1 MIAGLNLAEVLHH
14 SKLAEPD
21 QPVPTIKVI
30 GIGKC
35 GLDAVNYMIEHGVEA
50 AEYVAIDTD
59 AQTLARCLAG
69 EKLQIGDWFLPNDSS
84 TAALE
89 KAAEQETIKNLIG
102 DSNIVFIVLA
112 MGENT
117 GWHLAPM
124 IAKIVPPM
132 EKLILAAV
140 VMPLAAHEKHVDC
153 TDENFNQLADNVD
166 ALIVIPDYFD
176 DTKISLPLAITGIAE
191 LYRDDGLRPCDL
203 LDAVIDFLGAGI
215 CLMGTASAS
224 GTDRAKIAAGN
235 AIAHLERQ
243 NVDFGR
249 ARRKAIVNITSSSSL
264 QPEEVVT
271 IMQCIKLSADV
282 RQSLIS
288 AGTAVD
294 ETMGDEL
301 RVIVFEF
308 TPDDQSVTWGA
319 ILNQLNQRMEE

>member
-1 MIAGLNLAEVLHH
+1 MDTENIV
-14 SKLAEPD
+14 
-21 QPVPTIKVI
+21 VKVI

-35 GLDAVNYMIEHGVEA
+35 GIDAVNYMIENGIKA

-59 AQTLARCLAG
+59 AQALASCHAR
-69 EKLQIGDWFLPNDSS
+69 EKVQISDWFLPNDSS

-89 KAAEQETIKNLIG
+89 KAAEQETITNLIG
-102 DSNIVFIVLA
+102 DSHIVFIVLA

-132 EKLILAAV
+132 ETLVLAAV

-166 ALIVIPDYFD
+166 ALIVIPDNFD
-176 DTKISLPLAITGIAE
+176 GTKISLPLAITGIAE
-191 LYRDDGLRPCDL
+191 LYRDEGLLPFDL
-203 LDAVIDFLGAGI
+203 CDAVIDFFEAGI
-215 CLMGTASAS
+215 CLMGTSSAS
-224 GTDRAKIAAGN
+224 GADRAKIAAGN

-243 NVDFGR
+243 NVDMSR
-249 ARRKAIVNITSSSSL
+249 SRRKAIVNITSSSSL

-301 RVIVFEF
+301 RVTVFEF
-308 TPDDQSVTWGA
+308 TPDDQGVTWGA
-319 ILNQLNQRMEE
+319 ILNQLNQKMVE

>member
-1 MIAGLNLAEVLHH
+1 MN
-14 SKLAEPD
+14 SKLAGQE
-21 QPVPTIKVI
+21 QYVPTIKVI

-35 GLDAVNYMIEHGVEA
+35 GIDAVNYMIEHGVKA

-59 AQTLARCLAG
+59 AQALACCQAYD
-69 EKLQIGDWFLPNDSS
+69 KVQISDWFLPNDSS
-84 TAALE
+84 TATLE
-89 KAAEQETIKNLIG
+89 KAAHEQEFIKNMIG
-102 DSNIVFIVLA
+102 DSNIVFIVLG

-117 GWHLAPM
+117 GWHFAPM
-124 IAKIVPPM
+124 IAKIVPQM

-140 VMPLAAHEKHVDC
+140 VMPLASHEKHVDC

-191 LYRDDGLRPCDL
+191 LYRDDGLLPCDF
-203 LDAVIDFLGAGI
+203 LDAVIDFFEAGI

-271 IMQCIKLSADV
+271 IMQCIKLSADAK
-282 RQSLIS
+282 QSLIS

-301 RVIVFEF
+301 RVTVFEF
-308 TPDDQSVTWGA
+308 TPDDQNLTWGA
-319 ILNQLNQRMEE
+319 ILYQPNQKMEE

>member
-1 MIAGLNLAEVLHH
+1 MIEGLNLSEVPHYDT
-14 SKLAEPD
+14 LAKTGRI
-21 QPVPTIKVI
+21 VPTIKVI

-35 GLDAVNYMIEHGVEA
+35 GIDAVNYMIEHGVEA

-59 AQTLARCLAG
+59 AQALACCQAYD
-69 EKLQIGDWFLPNDSS
+69 KVQISDWFLPNDSS

-117 GWHLAPM
+117 GWHFAPM

-191 LYRDDGLRPCDL
+191 LYRDDGLLPFDL
-203 LDAVIDFLGAGI
+203 LDAAIDFLGAGI

-224 GTDRAKIAAGN
+224 GTDRAKIAADS
-235 AIAHLERQ
+235 AIAHLTRQ
-243 NVDFGR
+243 NVDTSS

-301 RVIVFEF
+301 RVTVFEF
-308 TPDDQSVTWGA
+308 TPDDQNVTWGA
-319 ILNQLNQRMEE
+319 ILNQLNQKMGE